1 MNYII
6 QPSSKSLANADR
18 DTALAVGHAC
28 QIVRNAKVGGMAEK
42 DCLLVINVELTL
54 PTLTLFLMPFA
65 LTVEVGLPLT
75 HTLVIVF
82 VTECHIIVTVFST
95 CVKCAVLSG
104 KGLFCLPCL

>member
-42 DCLLVINVELTL
+42 DCLLVINVGTNLLNTQIEIRNRRTGLNIATYCDGIFNDVVSWKPITL
-54 PTLTLFLMPFA
+54 RQ
-65 LTVEVGLPLT
+65 VR
-75 HTLVIVF
+75 
-82 VTECHIIVTVFST
+82 
-95 CVKCAVLSG
+95 
-104 KGLFCLPCL
+104 

>member
-42 DCLLVINVELTL
+42 DCLLVINVGTNLLNTQIEIRNRRTGLNIATYCDGIFRNVVSWKPITL
-54 PTLTLFLMPFA
+54 RQ
-65 LTVEVGLPLT
+65 VR
-75 HTLVIVF
+75 
-82 VTECHIIVTVFST
+82 
-95 CVKCAVLSG
+95 
-104 KGLFCLPCL
+104 